1 MTSLRTSSAG
11 VNPLPRF
18 VPDPPDKGTTIDFL
32 TEAPMPP
39 RKWIQIAFH
48 VSPSHQDLLTGL
60 LVNLG
65 FSGFL
70 QEDNQLAAYVPF
82 ADWAPA
88 LKAKVANVLS
98 RFGKQFPAVD
108 VTFAVHSVKEE
119 NWNARWERSA
129 GIIEATKR
137 IIIKPSWKKL
147 RTSDRGKIILHIDPK
162 MSFGTGHHETTRLSL
177 TLLEERLSKGST
189 VLDVGCGTGVLSI
202 AASKLG
208 ARAVVGV
215 DNDEWACR
223 NARENVKRNRVKGV
237 RVIRGTLRTVPRR
250 SFDLVVSN
258 IDLPTNLKLLPSLLR
273 RITAGGSVILSGLLA
288 SDLPQLLAALRGRNL
303 VPTECIEENEWI
315 AVALGKAHAR

>member
-1 MTSLRTSSAG
+1 
-11 VNPLPRF
+11 
-18 VPDPPDKGTTIDFL
+18 
-32 TEAPMPP
+32 MPP

-48 VSPSHQDLLTGL
+48 VSPPHQDLLTGL
-60 LVNLG
+60 LANLG

-70 QEDNQLAAYVPF
+70 QEDTLLAAYVPF
-82 ADWAPA
+82 ADWTPA
-88 LKAKVANVLS
+88 MKTRTADALHS
-98 RFGKQFPAVD
+98 FTRQFPAVD
-108 VTFAVHSVKEE
+108 VAYAVHSVKEE

-137 IIIKPSWKKL
+137 IVIKPSWKKL

-189 VLDVGCGTGVLSI
+189 VLDVGCGTGILSI

-208 ARAVVGV
+208 ARAVVAV
-215 DNDEWACR
+215 DNDDWACR
-223 NARENVKRNRVKGV
+223 NARENVKRNHVKGV
-237 RVIRGTLRTVPRR
+237 RIIRGTLRTVPRR
-250 SFDLVVSN
+250 SFDLVISN

-273 RITAGGSVILSGLLA
+273 RITAGGSLILSGLSA
-288 SDLPQLLAALRGRNL
+288 TDLPQLLDALRGRNL
-303 VPTECIEENEWI
+303 VPTDCIEENEWI